1 MKTRIVKSIINYTRL
16 LHLTIFYYPNLPQF
30 APTKNP
36 IAMLSILL
44 TSDHQSS
51 REAFA
56 RTLAAEPFFHLI
68 DVCADV
74 HAAMSISSREQ
85 PDIVLIDGST
95 DPLMA
100 IEATKKILSVCA
112 ANVIAISRH
121 MEKSF
126 VHHMLAA
133 GALGYITT
141 QSSAAEIIPAV
152 HAVAKD
158 NVYLCEA
165 FRNEEHVLQLPT
177 PIKAKFSFKES
188 IASFREQARKKISTP
203 AELHWHSILKYT
215 N

>member
-1 MKTRIVKSIINYTRL
+1 M
-16 LHLTIFYYPNLPQF
+16 LT
-30 APTKNP
+30 
-36 IAMLSILL
+36 ILL

-56 RTLAAEPFFHLI
+56 RTLAAQPFFHLI
-68 DVCADV
+68 GVCADV
-74 HAAMSISSREQ
+74 HAAMSISAREQ

-112 ANVIAISRH
+112 ANVIAVSRH
-121 MEKSF
+121 MEKGF
-126 VHHMLAA
+126 AHHMLAA
-133 GALGYITT
+133 GALGYVTS
-141 QSSAAEIIPAV
+141 QSSAAEIVAAV

-165 FRNEEHVLQLPT
+165 LRNEEHVLQLPT
-177 PIKAKFSFKES
+177 PVKTRFSFKES
-188 IASFREQARKKISTP
+188 MASFREQARKKLNTP
-203 AELHWHSILKYT
+203 AEIHWHTILKYT